1 MEDYMNI
8 TLGIIIIV
16 CGIIIC
22 ILAMKNKE
30 NNEIIEL
37 FRNTINENNDVINE
51 QKDELNRYEWLL
63 NKNVNG
69 YEYIQNIVKNKDGD
83 VIIVVI
89 QEMQNGDVN
98 IYLRSK
104 YEPINSAS
112 NMITTSRHEDSIGI
126 CDIYGGKRQ
135 RNGNGTLLLD
145 ALKEYAKK
153 KGIKKIYGKMVPNIN
168 FISYEGLR
176 SFYKKNEFVIHE
188 NSNQIEYNLD
198 ICEK

>member
-1 MEDYMNI
+1 MNI
-8 TLGIIIIV
+8 TLVLIIII
-16 CGIIIC
+16 CCIIIC
-22 ILAMKNKE
+22 ILAMKNKK
-30 NNEIIEL
+30 NNEIIE
-37 FRNTINENNDVINE
+37 RYGNVIDKKTSVTNE
-51 QKDELNRYEWLL
+51 QREELNKYEWLL
-63 NKNVNG
+63 NKSVKGN
-69 YEYIQNIVKNKDGD
+69 EYIQNIVKNKDGD
-83 VIIVVI
+83 IIIVVI

-98 IYLRSK
+98 IYLKSK

-112 NMITTSRHEDSIGI
+112 NMILTSSYKDSINI

-153 KGIKKIYGKMVPNIN
+153 KEIKKIYGKMVPNLN

-176 SFYKKNEFVIHE
+176 AFYIKNEFVIHE

-198 ICEK
+198 FYQK

>member
-1 MEDYMNI
+1 MNI

-16 CGIIIC
+16 CGIIIY
-22 ILAMKNKE
+22 ILAIKNKK

-37 FRNTINENNDVINE
+37 FGNTINENNDVINE
-51 QKDELNRYEWLL
+51 QKDELNKYEWLL

-89 QEMQNGDVN
+89 QEMQDGDVY

-112 NMITTSRHEDSIGI
+112 NMITTSRYKDSICI
-126 CDIYGGKRQ
+126 RDIYGGKRQ

-153 KGIKKIYGKMVPNIN
+153 KGIKKIYGEMVPNVN
-168 FISYEGLR
+168 FISDEGLR
-176 SFYKKNEFVIHE
+176 TFYKKNGFVIHE

>member
-1 MEDYMNI
+1 MNI
-8 TLGIIIIV
+8 TLVLIIII
-16 CGIIIC
+16 CCIIIC
-22 ILAMKNKE
+22 ILAMKNKK
-30 NNEIIEL
+30 NNEIIE
-37 FRNTINENNDVINE
+37 RYGNVIHKKTSVTNE
-51 QKDELNRYEWLL
+51 QREELNKYEWLL
-63 NKNVNG
+63 NKNVKGN
-69 YEYIQNIVKNKDGD
+69 EYIQNIVKNKDGD
-83 VIIVVI
+83 IIIVVI

-98 IYLRSK
+98 IYLKSK

-112 NMITTSRHEDSIGI
+112 NMILTSRYKDSINI

-153 KGIKKIYGKMVPNIN
+153 KEIKKIYGKMVPNLN

-176 SFYKKNEFVIHE
+176 AFYIKNEFVIHE

-198 ICEK
+198 FYQK

>member
-1 MEDYMNI
+1 MNI
-8 TLGIIIIV
+8 TLVLIIII
-16 CGIIIC
+16 CCIIIC
-22 ILAMKNKE
+22 ILAMKNKK
-30 NNEIIEL
+30 NNEIIE
-37 FRNTINENNDVINE
+37 RYGNVIDKKTSVTNE
-51 QKDELNRYEWLL
+51 QREELNKYEWLL
-63 NKNVNG
+63 NKNVKGN
-69 YEYIQNIVKNKDGD
+69 EYIQNIVKNKDGD
-83 VIIVVI
+83 IIIVVI

-98 IYLRSK
+98 IYLKSK

-112 NMITTSRHEDSIGI
+112 NMILTSRYKDSINI

-153 KGIKKIYGKMVPNIN
+153 KEIKKIYGKMVPNLN

-176 SFYKKNEFVIHE
+176 AFYIKNEFVIHE

-198 ICEK
+198 FY

>member
-1 MEDYMNI
+1 MNI
-8 TLGIIIIV
+8 TLVLIIII
-16 CGIIIC
+16 CCIIIC
-22 ILAMKNKE
+22 ILAMKNKK
-30 NNEIIEL
+30 NNEIIE
-37 FRNTINENNDVINE
+37 RYGNVIDKKTSVTNE
-51 QKDELNRYEWLL
+51 QREELNKYEWLL
-63 NKNVNG
+63 NKNVKGN
-69 YEYIQNIVKNKDGD
+69 EYIQNIVKNKDGD
-83 VIIVVI
+83 IIIVVI

-98 IYLRSK
+98 IYLKSK

-112 NMITTSRHEDSIGI
+112 NMILTSRYKDSIDI

-153 KGIKKIYGKMVPNIN
+153 KEIKKIYGKMVPNLN

-176 SFYKKNEFVIHE
+176 AFYIKNEFVIHE

-198 ICEK
+198 FYQK

>member
-1 MEDYMNI
+1 MNI
-8 TLGIIIIV
+8 TLVLIIII
-16 CGIIIC
+16 CCIIIC
-22 ILAMKNKE
+22 ILAMKNKK
-30 NNEIIEL
+30 NKEIIEQYG
-37 FRNTINENNDVINE
+37 NVIDKKTSVTNE
-51 QKDELNRYEWLL
+51 QREELNKYEWLL

-89 QEMQNGDVN
+89 QEMQNGDVY

-112 NMITTSRHEDSIGI
+112 NMITTSRYEDSICI

-153 KGIKKIYGKMVPNIN
+153 KGIKKIYGEMVPNLN
-168 FISYEGLR
+168 FISCEGLR
-176 SFYKKNEFVIHE
+176 TFYKKNEFVIHE

-198 ICEK
+198 FYQK

>member
-1 MEDYMNI
+1 MNI

-153 KGIKKIYGKMVPNIN
+153 KGIKKIYGEMVPNLN
-168 FISYEGLR
+168 FISCEGLR
-176 SFYKKNEFVIHE
+176 TFYKKNEFVIHE

>member
-1 MEDYMNI
+1 MNI

-126 CDIYGGKRQ
+126 CEIYGGNRQ
-135 RNGNGTLLLD
+135 
-145 ALKEYAKK
+145 
-153 KGIKKIYGKMVPNIN
+153 
-168 FISYEGLR
+168 
-176 SFYKKNEFVIHE
+176 
-188 NSNQIEYNLD
+188 
-198 ICEK
+198 

>member
-1 MEDYMNI
+1 MNI

-16 CGIIIC
+16 CGIIIY
-22 ILAMKNKE
+22 ILAIKNKK

-37 FRNTINENNDVINE
+37 FGNTINENNDVINE
-51 QKDELNRYEWLL
+51 QKDELNKYEWLL

-89 QEMQNGDVN
+89 QEMQDGDVY

-112 NMITTSRHEDSIGI
+112 NMITTSRYKDSIRI

-153 KGIKKIYGKMVPNIN
+153 KGIKKIYGEMVPNVN
-168 FISYEGLR
+168 FISDEGLR
-176 SFYKKNEFVIHE
+176 TFYKKNGFVIHE

>member
-1 MEDYMNI
+1 MNI
-8 TLGIIIIV
+8 TLVLIIII
-16 CGIIIC
+16 CCIIIC
-22 ILAMKNKE
+22 ILAMKNKK
-30 NNEIIEL
+30 NNEIIE
-37 FRNTINENNDVINE
+37 RYGNVIDKKTSVTNE
-51 QKDELNRYEWLL
+51 QREELNKYEWLL
-63 NKNVNG
+63 NKNVKGN
-69 YEYIQNIVKNKDGD
+69 EYIQNIVKNKDGD
-83 VIIVVI
+83 IIIVVI

-98 IYLRSK
+98 IYLKSK

-112 NMITTSRHEDSIGI
+112 NMILTSRYKDSINI

-153 KGIKKIYGKMVPNIN
+153 KEIKKIYGKMVPNLN

-176 SFYKKNEFVIHE
+176 AFYIKNEFVIHE

-198 ICEK
+198 FYQK

>member
-1 MEDYMNI
+1 MNI
-8 TLGIIIIV
+8 TLVLIIIICCIV
-16 CGIIIC
+16 IC
-22 ILAMKNKE
+22 ILAMKNKK
-30 NNEIIEL
+30 NNEIIE
-37 FRNTINENNDVINE
+37 RYGNVIDKKTSVTNE
-51 QKDELNRYEWLL
+51 QREELNKYEWLL
-63 NKNVNG
+63 NKNVKGN
-69 YEYIQNIVKNKDGD
+69 EYIQNIVKNKDGD
-83 VIIVVI
+83 IIIVVI

-98 IYLRSK
+98 IYLKSK

-112 NMITTSRHEDSIGI
+112 NMILTSRYKDSINI

-153 KGIKKIYGKMVPNIN
+153 KEIKKIYGKMVPNLN

-176 SFYKKNEFVIHE
+176 AFYIKNEFVIHE

-198 ICEK
+198 FYQK

>member
-1 MEDYMNI
+1 MNI

-16 CGIIIC
+16 CSIVIC

-37 FRNTINENNDVINE
+37 FRNTINKNNDVINE
-51 QKDELNRYEWLL
+51 QKDELNKYEWLL
-63 NKNVNG
+63 KKNVNG
-69 YEYIQNIVKNKDGD
+69 YEYIQSIVKNKDGD

-112 NMITTSRHEDSIGI
+112 NMITTSRHEDSICI

-153 KGIKKIYGKMVPNIN
+153 KGIKNIYGEMVPNIN

>member
-1 MEDYMNI
+1 MNI
-8 TLGIIIIV
+8 TLVLIIII
-16 CGIIIC
+16 CCIIIC
-22 ILAMKNKE
+22 ILAMKNKK
-30 NNEIIEL
+30 NNEIIE
-37 FRNTINENNDVINE
+37 RYGNVIDKKTSVTNE
-51 QKDELNRYEWLL
+51 QREELNKYEWLL
-63 NKNVNG
+63 NKNVKGN
-69 YEYIQNIVKNKDGD
+69 EYIQNIVKNKDGD
-83 VIIVVI
+83 IIIVVI

-98 IYLRSK
+98 IYLKSK

-112 NMITTSRHEDSIGI
+112 NMILTSRYKDSINI

-153 KGIKKIYGKMVPNIN
+153 KEIKKIYGKMVPNLN

-176 SFYKKNEFVIHE
+176 AFYIENEFVIHE

-198 ICEK
+198 FYQK

>member
-1 MEDYMNI
+1 MNI
-8 TLGIIIIV
+8 TLVLIIII
-16 CGIIIC
+16 CCIIIC
-22 ILAMKNKE
+22 ILAMKNKK
-30 NNEIIEL
+30 NNEIIE
-37 FRNTINENNDVINE
+37 RYGNVIDKKTSVTNE
-51 QKDELNRYEWLL
+51 QREELNKYEWLL
-63 NKNVNG
+63 NKSVKGN
-69 YEYIQNIVKNKDGD
+69 EYIQNIVKNKDGD
-83 VIIVVI
+83 IIIVVI

-98 IYLRSK
+98 IYLKSK

-112 NMITTSRHEDSIGI
+112 NMILTSRYKDSINI

-153 KGIKKIYGKMVPNIN
+153 KEIKKIYGKMVPNLN

-176 SFYKKNEFVIHE
+176 AFYIKNEFVIHE

-198 ICEK
+198 FYQK

>member
-1 MEDYMNI
+1 MNI
-8 TLGIIIIV
+8 TLVLIIII
-16 CGIIIC
+16 CCIIIC
-22 ILAMKNKE
+22 ILAMKNKK
-30 NNEIIEL
+30 NKEIIEQYG
-37 FRNTINENNDVINE
+37 NVIDKKTSVTNE
-51 QKDELNRYEWLL
+51 QREELNKYEWLL

-153 KGIKKIYGKMVPNIN
+153 KGIKKIYGEMVPNIN

>member
-1 MEDYMNI
+1 MERYGN
-8 TLGIIIIV
+8 
-16 CGIIIC
+16 
-22 ILAMKNKE
+22 
-30 NNEIIEL
+30 
-37 FRNTINENNDVINE
+37 VIDKKTSVTNE
-51 QKDELNRYEWLL
+51 QREELNKYEWLL
-63 NKNVNG
+63 NKNVKGN
-69 YEYIQNIVKNKDGD
+69 EYIQNIVKNKDGD
-83 VIIVVI
+83 IIIVVI

-98 IYLRSK
+98 IYLKSK

-112 NMITTSRHEDSIGI
+112 NMILTSRYKDSINI

-153 KGIKKIYGKMVPNIN
+153 KEIKKIYGKMVPNLN

-176 SFYKKNEFVIHE
+176 AFYIKNEFVIHE

-198 ICEK
+198 FYQK

>member
-1 MEDYMNI
+1 MNI
-8 TLGIIIIV
+8 TLVLIIII
-16 CGIIIC
+16 CCIIIC
-22 ILAMKNKE
+22 ILAMKNKK
-30 NNEIIEL
+30 NNEIIE
-37 FRNTINENNDVINE
+37 RYGNVIDKKTSVTNE
-51 QKDELNRYEWLL
+51 QREELNKYEWLL
-63 NKNVNG
+63 NKNVKGN
-69 YEYIQNIVKNKDGD
+69 EYIQNIVKNKDGD
-83 VIIVVI
+83 IIIVVI

-98 IYLRSK
+98 IYLKSK

-112 NMITTSRHEDSIGI
+112 NMILTSRYKDSINI

-153 KGIKKIYGKMVPNIN
+153 KEKKKIYGKMVPNLN

-176 SFYKKNEFVIHE
+176 AFYIKNEFVIHE

-198 ICEK
+198 FYQK

>member
-1 MEDYMNI
+1 MY
-8 TLGIIIIV
+8 
-16 CGIIIC
+16 
-22 ILAMKNKE
+22 K
-30 NNEIIEL
+30 
-37 FRNTINENNDVINE
+37 RQVINE

-153 KGIKKIYGKMVPNIN
+153 KGIKKIYGEMVPNIN

>member
-1 MEDYMNI
+1 MNI

>member
-1 MEDYMNI
+1 MNI
-8 TLGIIIIV
+8 TLVLIIII
-16 CGIIIC
+16 CCIIIC
-22 ILAMKNKE
+22 ILAMKNKK
-30 NNEIIEL
+30 NNEIIE
-37 FRNTINENNDVINE
+37 RYGNVIEKKTSVTNE
-51 QKDELNRYEWLL
+51 QREELNKYEWLL
-63 NKNVNG
+63 NKNVKGN
-69 YEYIQNIVKNKDGD
+69 EYIQNIVKNKDGD
-83 VIIVVI
+83 IIIVVI

-98 IYLRSK
+98 IYLKSK

-112 NMITTSRHEDSIGI
+112 NMILTSRYKDSINI

-153 KGIKKIYGKMVPNIN
+153 KEIKKIYGKMVPNLN

-176 SFYKKNEFVIHE
+176 AFYIKNEFVIHE

-198 ICEK
+198 FYQK

>member
-1 MEDYMNI
+1 MNI

-153 KGIKKIYGKMVPNIN
+153 KGIKKYMGKWFRIL
-168 FISYEGLR
+168 IL
-176 SFYKKNEFVIHE
+176 
-188 NSNQIEYNLD
+188 
-198 ICEK
+198 

>member
-1 MEDYMNI
+1 MNI
-8 TLGIIIIV
+8 TLVLIIII
-16 CGIIIC
+16 CCIIIC
-22 ILAMKNKE
+22 ILAMKNKK
-30 NNEIIEL
+30 NNEIIE
-37 FRNTINENNDVINE
+37 RYGNVIDKKTSVTNE
-51 QKDELNRYEWLL
+51 QREELNKYEWLL
-63 NKNVNG
+63 NKNVKGNQ
-69 YEYIQNIVKNKDGD
+69 YIQNIVKNKDGD
-83 VIIVVI
+83 IIIVVI

-98 IYLRSK
+98 IYLKSK

-112 NMITTSRHEDSIGI
+112 NMILTSRYKDSINI

-153 KGIKKIYGKMVPNIN
+153 KEIKKIYGKMVPNLN

-176 SFYKKNEFVIHE
+176 AFYIKNEFVIHE

-198 ICEK
+198 FYQK

>member
-1 MEDYMNI
+1 MNI

-16 CGIIIC
+16 CGIIIY
-22 ILAMKNKE
+22 ILAIKNKK

-37 FRNTINENNDVINE
+37 FGNTINENNDVINE
-51 QKDELNRYEWLL
+51 QKDELNKYEWLL

-89 QEMQNGDVN
+89 QEMQDGDVY

-112 NMITTSRHEDSIGI
+112 NMITTSRYKDSICI
-126 CDIYGGKRQ
+126 RDIQILQ
-135 RNGNGTLLLD
+135 R
-145 ALKEYAKK
+145 
-153 KGIKKIYGKMVPNIN
+153 P
-168 FISYEGLR
+168 
-176 SFYKKNEFVIHE
+176 
-188 NSNQIEYNLD
+188 
-198 ICEK
+198 

>member
-1 MEDYMNI
+1 MNI

-16 CGIIIC
+16 CGIVIC
-22 ILAMKNKE
+22 ILAMINKK
-30 NNEIIEL
+30 NNEIIEQYGNVIDK
-37 FRNTINENNDVINE
+37 NTSVINE
-51 QKDELNRYEWLL
+51 QEEKLNRYEWLL

-89 QEMQNGDVN
+89 QEMQNGDVY

-112 NMITTSRHEDSIGI
+112 NMITTSRHEDSICI

-153 KGIKKIYGKMVPNIN
+153 KGIKKIYGEMVPNHN
-168 FISYEGLR
+168 FISDEGLR
-176 SFYKKNEFVIHE
+176 TFYKKNGFVIHE

-198 ICEK
+198 IYEK